1 MNCWML
7 FIRNE
12 LMSVLNRIEID
23 GLFDHYSYVL
33 PLKAGKRKDICFMTG
48 PNGYGK
54 STILRLIDAFMR
66 GDAKVLSDIPF
77 KRIVFYLNKYKVVV
91 VQERLE
97 GAGDAEAEE
106 SENDDELPISVRMT
120 IALYTI
126 DGERMIE
133 SCTFDDSEIGS
144 AKLPIFPPTLS
155 VYLASLKVEYIRD
168 DRLLPRNAD
177 RPSITSCIAVMQN
190 LMAKYDEHLSAI
202 FNMLLL
208 DAIRKNKPAEMTI
221 DETAATSLYKRA
233 LQKLASF
240 NKVGLATKLIDDET
254 VDDDHYLKL
263 MQMMAL
269 DAVLSYDDI
278 VYKRLSTL
286 YEVIERAE
294 FSDKQLKMDARYGL
308 YFVGGD
314 TIVIPENLSSGEQ
327 HFIVQ
332 VITLLIKANPGSL
345 ILIDEPEL
353 SLHPA
358 WQMDYL
364 KMLQRIAQIG
374 GYQFILATH
383 SPQIF
388 DYHWSFTIDLY
399 KQTTDDAEGTERND

>member
-7 FIRNE
+7 FTRNE
-12 LMSVLNRIEID
+12 FMSVLNRIEVD

-54 STILRLIDAFMR
+54 STILRLIDAFAR
-66 GDAKVLSDIPF
+66 GDARMLSNIPF
-77 KRIVFYLNKYKVVV
+77 KRIVFYLNTYKVEVT
-91 VQERLE
+91 QERLYGGGNDE
-97 GAGDAEAEE
+97 D
-106 SENDDELPISVRMT
+106 SENDDELPISVRVT

-133 SCTFDDSEIGS
+133 SCTFDDSEIES
-144 AKLPIFPPTLS
+144 AEFPLFPPTLS

-177 RPSITSCIAVMQN
+177 RLGITNCVAVMQN

-202 FNMLLL
+202 FNMRLL

-221 DETAATSLYKRA
+221 DETSVTSLCNRA
-233 LQKLASF
+233 LEKLSAF
-240 NKVGLATKLIDDET
+240 KKVGLATKIIDDET
-254 VDDDHYLKL
+254 VDDEHYLKL
-263 MQMMAL
+263 MQMIAL

-314 TIVIPENLSSGEQ
+314 TIVIPEYLSSGEQ
-327 HFIVQ
+327 HFIIQ
-332 VITLLIKANPGSL
+332 VITLLIIANSSSL

-364 KMLQRIAQIG
+364 KMLQTIAQIG
-374 GYQFILATH
+374 GHQFILATH

-388 DYHWSFTIDLY
+388 DYHWSYTIDLY